1 MACKQAAQTQDKVS
15 SGQSQASG
23 NKLHTRTAG
32 PERARGTGMT
42 PCRARASLG
51 SEPAICM
58 CAPCARSLSEAVKCS
73 QSVAQNLLSAS
84 ICEVL
89 TVARLCVCKMCIAQP
104 SPNPRPASGVADA
117 VTVQRLSE
125 ADKCARQVL
134 WRRKILPDDCFEE
147 MRFARQ
153 SMHKIKASRRD

>member
-23 NKLHTRTAG
+23 TTLPTRATG
-32 PERARGTGMT
+32 PERACGPGMT
-42 PCRARASLG
+42 PSRVRASLG
-51 SEPAICM
+51 SEPEICT
-58 CAPCARSLSEAVKCS
+58 CASCARARARSLSEAVKCL

-89 TVARLCVCKMCIAQP
+89 TVARLCVCKKCTAP
-104 SPNPRPASGVADA
+104 SHFAVA
-117 VTVQRLSE
+117 VTFSVQRLSE
-125 ADKCARQVL
+125 ADKCAHQVL

-147 MRFARQ
+147 IKFARQ
-153 SMHKIKASRRD
+153 SMHKIKAS